1 MKGVPSAQS
10 WGRIQLRP
18 CQSHHWSDTHMGCAL
33 ETPWHSHNTILQS
46 LSQCKAVQF
55 SLHPLT
61 GKEAAKN
68 WSLGREH
75 IGTWPPQQLWRPAL
89 PQHLPWEH
97 QPCLYSHARPAA
109 VWESLHWESTKPFYQ
124 GAVGKSPSPDVY
136 LGPLSLKESGVQN
149 VCQNI
154 GLVFPQPPTLEV
166 WFLMPSVLPGPAG
179 LGSCWSWSSR
189 GAQQCPG
196 LSTPWASPQ
205 RWNRNLECSPYNIK
219 IQKHCCPICHWG
231 ATKFSQSFKLM
242 TGRYWGHC
250 VPRLSC
256 HPNSRNPRA
265 LKIRNI

>member
-1 MKGVPSAQS
+1 
-10 WGRIQLRP
+10 
-18 CQSHHWSDTHMGCAL
+18 MGCAL

-136 LGPLSLKESGVQN
+136 LGPLSKRVWSAECVSEHWFGIPTTSYFRGVILDAICPSWASWAGKLLILELQ
-149 VCQNI
+149 
-154 GLVFPQPPTLEV
+154 GSPT
-166 WFLMPSVLPGPAG
+166 M
-179 LGSCWSWSSR
+179 SW
-189 GAQQCPG
+189 AEHTPG
-196 LSTPWASPQ
+196 LPT
-205 RWNRNLECSPYNIK
+205 E
-219 IQKHCCPICHWG
+219 
-231 ATKFSQSFKLM
+231 M
-242 TGRYWGHC
+242 E
-250 VPRLSC
+250 
-256 HPNSRNPRA
+256 
-265 LKIRNI
+265 